1 MPHVT
6 DPDTAHTQTASTFG
20 RGWIPAS
27 RDIGL
32 PGEVPLPPAGGVR
45 GGHVPASEWACDVGD
60 EEQALPRPL
69 PRAGGAGGDLS
80 PLASVGGVHAFT
92 SVRIAQFLAHLSL
105 EGNVRAAAFAAGVS
119 AQTAYVRRRRDPAFA
134 GLWDAA
140 LIVAREAAE
149 QVLAT
154 RALHGTT
161 ETIWF
166 RGEAVGERRRFD
178 SRLLL
183 AHLARLDARAAR
195 ASANVR
201 QSVATFD
208 ETLAALMQ
216 GAAPASA
223 TAWPDP
229 ARDAFVAERVAE
241 ARRDF
246 SHDNPQPE
254 DTRDDH
260 AWDVWEAALAGA
272 EAEALDAALSEW
284 EDDLASRE
292 ALLDAALECKAEPE
306 KAPFVPAEAETPQP
320 NPQSPLDSVNPVN
333 PFPPRAAGCSLVPA
347 PQSRLAPRQ
356 TKGEHCMKRATLIA
370 ALAAT
375 ALSAPAFA
383 KPATLTATLTGAA
396 ETGGG
401 DADGAGGF
409 KAEADDETGDFCF
422 TLWADKI
429 APATMAHVHE
439 GAAGADGK
447 PVGTIEVTGKDSD
460 ACIALEPELIK
471 KILAAPGD
479 YYVNVHNADFP
490 KGALRGQLAKN

>member
-6 DPDTAHTQTASTFG
+6 DPDAAHTQTAGAFG

-32 PGEVPLPPAGGVR
+32 PGDEIESAHPQPLPQAGGEFA
-45 GGHVPASEWACDVGD
+45 G
-60 EEQALPRPL
+60 LPLLAPHN
-69 PRAGGAGGDLS
+69 AFS
-80 PLASVGGVHAFT
+80 PQ
-92 SVRIAQFLAHLSL
+92 RIAQFLAHLSL
-105 EGNVRAAAFAAGVS
+105 EGNVRAAALAAGVS
-119 AQTAYVRRRRDPAFA
+119 AQTAYVRRRRDAAFA

-195 ASANVR
+195 ASAAVC
-201 QSVATFD
+201 QTVATFD
-208 ETLAALMQ
+208 ETLAALAQ
-216 GAAPASA
+216 GHAPATA

-229 ARDAFVAERVAE
+229 ARDAFVAERVTE
-241 ARRDF
+241 ARHAF
-246 SHDNPQPE
+246 THESPEPE

-260 AWDVWEAALAGA
+260 AWDLWEAALGQA
-272 EAEALDAALSEW
+272 EAEALTAALTEW
-284 EDDLASRE
+284 DDEVAARE
-292 ALLDAALECKAEPE
+292 ALLDAALGGEGEPLEYKAEAAHQPPFVSGTE
-306 KAPFVPAEAETPQP
+306 KIPFVPAEVETRQP
-320 NPQSPLDSVNPVN
+320 PAQTPLDSVNPVN
-333 PFPPRAAGCSLVPA
+333 PFPPRAAGCRLASA
-347 PQSRLAPRQ
+347 PQSRLARRR
-356 TKGEHCMKRATLIA
+356 TKGEHTMRRATLIA

-383 KPATLTATLTGAA
+383 KPVTLTATLTGAA

-409 KAEADDETGDFCF
+409 KAEADDDTGDFCF
-422 TLWADKI
+422 TLWAEKI

-460 ACIALEPELIK
+460 ACIALEPALIK

-479 YYVNVHNADFP
+479 YYVNVHNTDFP

>member
-1 MPHVT
+1 M
-6 DPDTAHTQTASTFG
+6 
-20 RGWIPAS
+20 
-27 RDIGL
+27 
-32 PGEVPLPPAGGVR
+32 VPLPAPHNAF
-45 GGHVPASEWACDVGD
+45 
-60 EEQALPRPL
+60 
-69 PRAGGAGGDLS
+69 S
-80 PLASVGGVHAFT
+80 PP
-92 SVRIAQFLAHLSL
+92 RIAQFLAHLSL
-105 EGNVRAAAFAAGVS
+105 EGNVRAAALAAGVS
-119 AQTAYVRRRRDPAFA
+119 AQTAYVRRRRDAAFA

-195 ASANVR
+195 ASAAVR
-201 QSVATFD
+201 QTVATFD
-208 ETLAALMQ
+208 ETLAALAQ
-216 GAAPASA
+216 GHAPATA
-223 TAWPDP
+223 TAWADP
-229 ARDAFVAERVAE
+229 ARDAFVAERVTE
-241 ARRDF
+241 ARHAF
-246 SHDNPQPE
+246 THESPEPE

-260 AWDVWEAALAGA
+260 AWDLWEAALGQA
-272 EAEALDAALSEW
+272 EAEALTAALTEW
-284 EDDLASRE
+284 DDEVAARE
-292 ALLDAALECKAEPE
+292 ALLDAALGGEGEPLEYKAEAAPQH
-306 KAPFVPAEAETPQP
+306 PFVSSEIETQQR
-320 NPQSPLDSVNPVN
+320 NPQTALDSVNPVN
-333 PFPPRAAGCSLVPA
+333 PFPPRAAGCRLASA
-347 PQSRLAPRQ
+347 PQSRLAPRR
-356 TKGEHCMKRATLIA
+356 TKGEHTMRRATLIA

-383 KPATLTATLTGAA
+383 KPVTLTATLTGAA

-409 KAEADDETGDFCF
+409 KAEADDDTGDFCF
-422 TLWADKI
+422 TLWAEKI

-460 ACIALEPELIK
+460 ACIALEPALIK

-490 KGALRGQLAKN
+490 KGALRGQLVRN